1 MPELPTD
8 IQFALDEIKRRLA
21 QAGIPTGEFD
31 KYKQKVVEQL
41 NQANNSSEAKRP

>member
-21 QAGIPTGEFD
+21 AEGISIVNFGS
-31 KYKQKVVEQL
+31 YKQKFAEQHK
-41 NQANNSSEAKRP
+41 QEKKGSETK